1 MSVTAMSTYLLHAV
15 PVSPA
20 FPCCGDFATDRSW
33 NVTEQLVWLKPQPI
47 FLLFSM
53 QMKDNGSP
61 QTEACRIRYSLPKV
75 CFSDSPVA
83 KVVKNCRVC
92 EKNGTK

>member
-1 MSVTAMSTYLLHAV
+1 
-15 PVSPA
+15 
-20 FPCCGDFATDRSW
+20 
-33 NVTEQLVWLKPQPI
+33 
-47 FLLFSM
+47 M

-92 EKNGTK
+92 EKNGTKWRVV